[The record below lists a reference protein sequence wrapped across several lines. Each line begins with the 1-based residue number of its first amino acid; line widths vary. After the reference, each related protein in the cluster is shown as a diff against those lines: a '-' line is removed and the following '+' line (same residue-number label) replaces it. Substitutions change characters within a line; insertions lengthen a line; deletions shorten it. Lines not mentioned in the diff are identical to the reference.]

1 MDVLHGRGFRETRAV
16 HARIHARSIV
26 CSTDGRTDKR
36 MGDCYTQLSLVV
48 RGSSKVANRAPL
60 CTVVIRDWCW
70 INCRPA
76 RKYSDSPVGKQRR
89 YFTIS
94 SRLSPDIVTGRRRL
108 RAVSKPWQAWPR
120 WLGHQLR
127 DAARSLISTPRSL
140 RSGIFFGFS
149 LSLFREPYLGHGLME
164 FFVRLSFSLP
174 SLLAHLI
181 SAFCDSLLVIVEK
194 F

>member
-1 MDVLHGRGFRETRAV
+1 MKSLRTKIGRLIQRKRQKGKRKGKELISEKLNQYEKGENGCEKKGKGGHTRVTRLACTPGIMDVLHGRGFRETRAV

-60 CTVVIRDWCW
+60 CTVVIRDLCW

-120 WLGHQLR
+120 
-127 DAARSLISTPRSL
+127 
-140 RSGIFFGFS
+140 
-149 LSLFREPYLGHGLME
+149 
-164 FFVRLSFSLP
+164 
-174 SLLAHLI
+174 
-181 SAFCDSLLVIVEK
+181 
-194 F
+194 